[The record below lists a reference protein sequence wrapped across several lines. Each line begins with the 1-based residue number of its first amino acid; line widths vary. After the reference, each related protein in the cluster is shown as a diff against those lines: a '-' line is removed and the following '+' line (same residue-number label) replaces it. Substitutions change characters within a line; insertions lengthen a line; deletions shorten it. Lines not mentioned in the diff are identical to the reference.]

1 MNQTVPQKDT
11 GQKRSF
17 GCLHLAGIAL
27 LTALVAAAATAWWV
41 KHYLYAPMHT
51 PTELSV
57 PERETLG
64 TKMERLE
71 EAGAPPR
78 RLPGEPP
85 SGDSATAFPEP
96 YSEEGA
102 GRDISITERELNG
115 LIAEDPET
123 AKKVA
128 IDLSDD
134 LVSLNIVAPFDEE
147 VPLFGGKTLRLK
159 AGVTLRYEEGRPA
172 VILRGVSLGG
182 IPIPNAWLG
191 NIKNRD
197 LVEEF
202 GSEGGFWQLFADGV
216 ENIQVRQGHILIRLK
231 E

>member
-1 MNQTVPQKDT
+1 MNEEA
-11 GQKRSF
+11 GQEAPEEKRSF
-17 GCLHLAGIAL
+17 GCLQVAGIVFA
-27 LTALVAAAATAWWV
+27 AVLVTAAASAWWV
-41 KHYLYAPMHT
+41 KHYLYASLHT

-57 PERETLG
+57 PEREVLE
-64 TKMERLE
+64 TKIERLE
-71 EAGAPPR
+71 EAGAPSR
-78 RLPGEPP
+78 RLPAGE
-85 SGDSATAFPEP
+85 DETAVPEP

-102 GRDISITERELNG
+102 SRELSLTEKELNG

-123 AKKVA
+123 AQKVA
-128 IDLSDD
+128 IDLSND

-172 VILRGVSLGG
+172 VIVRGVSLGG
-182 IPIPNAWLG
+182 IPLPNAWLG

-202 GSEGGFWQLFADGV
+202 GTEGGFWQIFADGV
-216 ENIQVRQGHILIRLK
+216 EDIQVRQGNILIKLR

>member
-1 MNQTVPQKDT
+1 MSEEARPDVPE
-11 GQKRSF
+11 GKRSF
-17 GCLHLAGIAL
+17 GCLQVAGIVFVAV
-27 LTALVAAAATAWWV
+27 LVTAAASAWWV
-41 KHYLYAPMHT
+41 KHYLYASLHT

-57 PERETLG
+57 PERETLV

-71 EAGAPPR
+71 KAGAPSR
-78 RLPGEPP
+78 GLPLGADE
-85 SGDSATAFPEP
+85 TAVPEP

-102 GRDISITERELNG
+102 RREISLTERELNG
-115 LIAEDPET
+115 LIAKDPET

-134 LVSLNIVAPFDEE
+134 LVSLNIVAPIDEE

-172 VILRGVSLGG
+172 VIVRGVSLGG
-182 IPIPNAWLG
+182 IPLPNAWLG

-202 GSEGGFWQLFADGV
+202 GTEGGFWQIFADGV
-216 ENIQVRQGHILIRLK
+216 EDIQVRQGNILIKLR

>member
-1 MNQTVPQKDT
+1 M
-11 GQKRSF
+11 
-17 GCLHLAGIAL
+17 AGIAL
-27 LTALVAAAATAWWV
+27 LAALIATSATAWWV
-41 KHYLYAPMHT
+41 KHYLYASLHT
-51 PTELSV
+51 PTELTV
-57 PERETLG
+57 PEREILD
-64 TKMERLE
+64 TKVERLE
-71 EAGAPPR
+71 AAGSSSR
-78 RLPGEPP
+78 GLSGEPP
-85 SGDSATAFPEP
+85 SSNPERAVPAP

-102 GRDISITERELNG
+102 VREISLTERELNG
-115 LIAEDPET
+115 LVAENPET

-134 LVSLNIVAPFDEE
+134 LVSLNIVAPIDEE
-147 VPLFGGKTLRLK
+147 VPLFGGKTLRIK

-172 VILRGVSLGG
+172 VIVRGVSLGG
-182 IPIPNAWLG
+182 IPLPNAWLG

-216 ENIQVRQGHILIRLK
+216 ENIRVREGNILIELK